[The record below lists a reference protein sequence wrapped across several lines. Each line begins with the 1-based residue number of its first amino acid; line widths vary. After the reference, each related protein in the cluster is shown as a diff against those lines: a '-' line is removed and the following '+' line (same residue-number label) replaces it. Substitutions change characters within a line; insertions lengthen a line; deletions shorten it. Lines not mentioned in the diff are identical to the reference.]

1 VKKNHLEKQC
11 GVLCLKTVKGV
22 ALISS
27 LLTLLHGLYF
37 PVYFLWLGVL
47 ALVGFSE
54 FVLPPLDVLLFI
66 ILDTVVYLILAVGML
81 RGRKSFFVYSIVWAV
96 WGALLSTVA
105 VSYGGHAEY
114 ALNLLSFLIVFCST
128 YYYANTNTA
137 NPDISKAVG
146 TIAGILALAQGII
159 IAIALAIPLAGPMAE
174 ANPSQTFFSDPTFWL
189 LLVTGVIYLFL
200 GIGMVKSRSDFF
212 TFAIFWTLVE
222 SALAVAYSPIM
233 NTHLNIISIL
243 ITTSATYSYFSR
255 KRS

>member
-128 YYYANTNTA
+128 HYYANTNTA

-159 IAIALAIPLAGPMAE
+159 IAIVLAIPLA
-174 ANPSQTFFSDPTFWL
+174 NPIAQASLSQEFFRSGLL
-189 LLVTGVIYLFL
+189 LLVTGAIYLFL
-200 GIGMVKSRSDFF
+200 GIGMVKGRRDFF
-212 TFAIFWTLVE
+212 AFAIFWTLIE

-243 ITTSATYSYFSR
+243 ITTSATYRYFSG